1 MPALKPYTVVVD
13 GNETTLLLSPE
24 DAKARGLVEDKPRR
38 KPAAKAA
45 PAPANKARAARTA

>member
-24 DAKARGLVEDKPRR
+24 DAKARGLVEDKP
-38 KPAAKAA
+38 AAKAA
-45 PAPANKARAARTA
+45 PKPANKARAARTA

>member
-24 DAKARGLVEDKPRR
+24 DAKARGLVEDKPAA
-38 KPAAKAA
+38 KHAAKAA
-45 PAPANKARAARTA
+45 PEPANKAREARTA

>member
-45 PAPANKARAARTA
+45 PKPANKARTSRTK